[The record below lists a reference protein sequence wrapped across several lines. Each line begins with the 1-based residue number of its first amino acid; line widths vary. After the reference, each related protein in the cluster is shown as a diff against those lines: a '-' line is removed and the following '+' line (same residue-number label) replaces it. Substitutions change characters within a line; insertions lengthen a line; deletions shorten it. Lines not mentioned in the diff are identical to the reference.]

1 MKTNEDLIAIVKA
14 KKFPKYVSKSGDK
27 SFLRCVKSFAS
38 LARALIDAMG
48 GPSAK
53 RTQKMHFEELKL
65 LGELVAE
72 RIKAKARLKANKK
85 RSSRKR
91 RARALFELESMAAV
105 MC

>member
-1 MKTNEDLIAIVKA
+1 MKTNEELIQTVKA
-14 KKFPKYVSKSGDK
+14 KKLPKYVSKSGDE

-38 LARALIDAMG
+38 LARALIEAMG

-65 LGELVAE
+65 LGELVGK
-72 RIKAKARLKANKK
+72 RIKAKARLKAKKK
-85 RSSRKR
+85 RASREK